1 MIRINLLK
9 SLQAPAAPVMLEEAS
24 GRRKPLVLAL
34 AGIAVLAAGISAVLM
49 YPSLLGGLLGEEE
62 AAVIEA
68 PAAPAPDPSAHAKP
82 PKRVTAN
89 AVEEIVREVQ
99 AEQERSGPTAGYND
113 LVPSEKIEYQ
123 YFAATRIL
131 RDIKSV
137 TPPDIGFAH
146 FIFSPPG
153 DFYVHGLAYDEETYR
168 RFQEGLATLEGAAIR
183 PGLVA
188 RGKGRVQTVEFSFYG
203 TVKYPVNA
211 IPEPPDRVVSKQEL
225 QAELK
230 QLGQVASTLGIR
242 LKSPR
247 LKSSSDAG
255 EYRKLVYQASADC
268 SYQQM
273 QDLLGRLQESRSNL
287 GFLKF
292 ALKAEGDDRS
302 TASLDILAYVD

>member
-9 SLQAPAAPVMLEEAS
+9 PLQAPASPVMLEEPA

-34 AGIAVLAAGISAVLM
+34 AGIIVLAAGVSAVLM
-49 YPSLLGGLLGEEE
+49 YPSILGGLLGEEE

-68 PAAPAPDPSAHAKP
+68 PAAPEAAAAAPVAE
-82 PKRVTAN
+82 PKRVTAH

-99 AEQERSGPTAGYND
+99 AEQERMGPSAGYAD

-131 RDIKSV
+131 KDIKSV
-137 TPPDIGFAH
+137 TPPDVGFAH
-146 FIFSPPG
+146 FIFTPPG
-153 DFYVHGLAYDEETYR
+153 DFYIHGLAYDEETYR

-183 PGLVA
+183 PGLAA
-188 RGKGRVQTVEFSFYG
+188 RGKGRARTVEFSFYG
-203 TVKYPVNA
+203 TVRYPVNA
-211 IPEPPDRVVSKQEL
+211 ISQPPDRVVSKQEL

-247 LKSSSDAG
+247 LKSTSDAG

-273 QDLLGRLQESRSNL
+273 QDLLTRLQENRSNL

-292 ALKAEGDDRS
+292 ALKAEGEDRS

>member
-9 SLQAPAAPVMLEEAS
+9 SLQAPAAPLMLEAAA
-24 GRRKPLVLAL
+24 GRRRPLVLAL

-68 PAAPAPDPSAHAKP
+68 PAAPAPDPSSPAAT

-99 AEQERSGPTAGYND
+99 AEQERLGPSTGYND

-168 RFQEGLATLEGAAIR
+168 RFQEGLSTLEGAAIR
-183 PGLVA
+183 PGLVS

-211 IPEPPDRVVSKQEL
+211 IPQPPDRVVSKQKL

-273 QDLLGRLQESRSNL
+273 QDLLGRLQENRSNL